1 VTRRSILEY
10 VKAVRPRYLR
20 ASKEMK
26 TRILTEFIATTGMH
40 RKSGIRLLNRPD
52 VAMGKKRRGRPRGY
66 DGEAE
71 AALIKSWEITD
82 RLCSKRLQPFLPE
95 LVQVLARK
103 EELNISAKTRTQ
115 LARMSASTIDRIL
128 RRYPHVTG
136 RRKFST
142 TKPGTL
148 LKNAIPIRTFGEW
161 DEKQPGFLEVDL
173 VAHCG
178 ESVEGFYLNTLSAV
192 DVATGWVEPVAVWGK
207 GQARVRGAV
216 HDVRKNL
223 PFPLRGLDSDNGS
236 EFINQNLLDYC
247 RQWKITFTRARSYKK
262 NDNCYVEQKNW
273 SVIRRIIG
281 YDRFSTQA
289 AFAALNDIYRLL
301 RLFMNFFQPVQ
312 KLVSKRRH
320 GARIYKV
327 YDMAKTPYQR
337 LLTSGIL
344 TQEKMHQLAATYNGL
359 NPVTLRQQ
367 IIQNVEHLWTLSDQL
382 GKSQC
387 NDSVR

>member
-1 VTRRSILEY
+1 
-10 VKAVRPRYLR
+10 
-20 ASKEMK
+20 M
-26 TRILTEFIATTGMH
+26 
-40 RKSGIRLLNRPD
+40 
-52 VAMGKKRRGRPRGY
+52 
-66 DGEAE
+66 
-71 AALIKSWEITD
+71 
-82 RLCSKRLQPFLPE
+82 
-95 LVQVLARK
+95 
-103 EELNISAKTRTQ
+103 
-115 LARMSASTIDRIL
+115 
-128 RRYPHVTG
+128 
-136 RRKFST
+136 
-142 TKPGTL
+142 
-148 LKNAIPIRTFGEW
+148 
-161 DEKQPGFLEVDL
+161 
-173 VAHCG
+173 
-178 ESVEGFYLNTLSAV
+178 
-192 DVATGWVEPVAVWGK
+192 
-207 GQARVRGAV
+207 
-216 HDVRKNL
+216 
-223 PFPLRGLDSDNGS
+223 
-236 EFINQNLLDYC
+236 
-247 RQWKITFTRARSYKK
+247 
-262 NDNCYVEQKNW
+262 
-273 SVIRRIIG
+273 IRRIIG